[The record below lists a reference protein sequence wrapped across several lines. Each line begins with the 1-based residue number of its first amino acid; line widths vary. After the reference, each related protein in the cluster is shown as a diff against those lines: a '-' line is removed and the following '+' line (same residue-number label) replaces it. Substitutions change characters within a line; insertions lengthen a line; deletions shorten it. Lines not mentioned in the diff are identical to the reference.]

1 MKITYIRLV
10 GYIGIYNGLGLNEI
24 AIDFTK
30 SKYKKIVIRG
40 ANGSGKSTL
49 IKALN
54 VLPDNNSSLI
64 PTMECRKEISVL
76 NNGILYNIQIIHP
89 LNSKGERTTSKG
101 YIQKSSQNGMEE
113 LNPNGNISNYKD
125 IIYSELNLDPNFVA
139 LSQLGSENKGLA
151 SLRPAER
158 KKFVNSIIGNISAYN
173 DMNKTFTKK
182 SSIYKSMRNSI
193 LSKIDNLGNRDK
205 LQLALDNANIKI
217 NKLTQEKESLLSEVS
232 SEKAKINLLD
242 KDGTIRDKSNIIA
255 DQVKEINLKLNDAN
269 RNLSTCKLDIAKENI
284 DSFYKSLI
292 DRKLELDTDIK
303 INQSKVEGLLLA
315 REEDAKQLQDMNGKL
330 KALQGDNLTK
340 SNLLSLIN
348 QCNNNIAS
356 YKDIINSMK
365 IRDLNN
371 ISKDEYI
378 IALDTLHEIQEIIS
392 NLRINYTYDAISHS
406 ILEIQGKE
414 YIDEIALSKEI
425 DSVETTIDE
434 LKEKIYFY
442 NAKIDVLSTLNNRP
456 NECKNDTCAFIS
468 EAINIQKQ
476 YPNIYDDLKQAE
488 LSMNEYN
495 NKLIELKNTKV
506 LKQEINKCSRDINT
520 VIRNI
525 DRNCSIIRKLII
537 DERFLNSDRILE
549 LVENPNV
556 FDEVNVIYSY
566 IDKTNVIDLYK
577 SETEKLKYYN
587 QQLEI
592 VDEKESIANNIVD
605 QINYIQDKLNTT
617 SLDIKSLN
625 DSILDCKKNLS
636 DIKTIILEVE
646 FLKNLYDTVDELTNK
661 KNELLNEFRII
672 QESMLEIK
680 QSIDKIATLNNKLTN
695 ITQELNPL
703 ISHRDKLNHSI
714 KLHDEYMIEL
724 DDYNKKYEVIETL
737 KKFSSPTSGI
747 QTIFINLY
755 MNKTLSLANQL
766 LQLMF
771 NGKYVLCQ
779 FVIND
784 HEFRLPCVG
793 SGLINDDIS
802 SMSLSERCMI
812 GMIISFAILQ
822 QASTDY
828 NILILDEIDG
838 GLDSENRIMF
848 LTVLEEIINMLN
860 VEQCFI
866 ISHNDEINLNDCDII
881 QLKNNNQYNNI
892 GGNIIYNY

>member
-30 SKYKKIVIRG
+30 SMYKKIVIRG
-40 ANGSGKSTL
+40 ANGSGKTTL

-54 VLPDNNSSLI
+54 VLPDSNSVLI
-64 PTMECRKEISVL
+64 PTMECRKDISVV
-76 NNGILYNIQIIHP
+76 NNGVLYNMQIMHP
-89 LNSKGERTTSKG
+89 LNSKGERSTSKG
-101 YIQKSSQNGMEE
+101 YIQKSTQNGMEE
-113 LNPNGNISNYKD
+113 LNPNGNISNYKE

-151 SLRPAER
+151 SLKPGER

-182 SSIYKSMRNSI
+182 SSVYRSMRNSI
-193 LSKIDNLGNRDK
+193 LSKIDNLGDRDK
-205 LQLALDNANIKI
+205 LQLALNNANL
-217 NKLTQEKESLLSEVS
+217 KLNQLNQEKDNVLAEVS

-255 DQVKEINLKLNDAN
+255 DKVKEINIKLNDVN
-269 RNLSTCKLDIAKENI
+269 RNISTCKLDIAKENI
-284 DSFYKSLI
+284 ESFYKSLV
-292 DRKLELDTDIK
+292 DRKLELDTNIK
-303 INQSKVEGLLLA
+303 INQSKVESLLLA

-330 KALQGDNLTK
+330 KALQGDNLSK
-340 SNLLSLIN
+340 NNLISLIN
-348 QCNNNIAS
+348 QCNINIES
-356 YKDIINSMK
+356 YKNMIDSMK
-365 IRDLNN
+365 IKDINS

-378 IALDTLHEIQEIIS
+378 IALDTLHEIEEIVS

-425 DSVETTIDE
+425 DSIEKNIDS

-442 NAKIDVLSTLNNRP
+442 NAKIDVLGTLKNRP
-456 NECKNDTCAFIS
+456 AKCKNDSCAFIN
-468 EAINIQKQ
+468 EAITIQKE
-476 YPNIYDDLKQAE
+476 YPNIYDDLKQCEA
-488 LSMNEYN
+488 SMKEYMT
-495 NKLIELKNTKV
+495 KLDELKNIKM

-520 VIRNI
+520 VVRSI
-525 DRNCSIIRKLII
+525 DRNCSIIRKLIV

-549 LVENPNV
+549 LVEDPNV
-556 FDEVNVIYSY
+556 FNEVNVIYSY

-577 SETEKLKYYN
+577 GEVEKLNYYN

-592 VDEKESIANNIVD
+592 VDEKESITNNIVD
-605 QINYIQDKLNTT
+605 QINYIQDKLDST
-617 SLDIKSLN
+617 SSNIKEMNNSILN
-625 DSILDCKKNLS
+625 DKKNLS
-636 DIKTIILEVE
+636 DINTIILEVE
-646 FLKNLYDTVDELTNK
+646 FLKNLYDTLNELTNK
-661 KNELLNEFRII
+661 KEELLNEFRVI

-680 QSIDKIATLNNKLTN
+680 QSMDRMASLNNRLTN
-695 ITQELNPL
+695 INQELNPL
-703 ISHRDKLNHSI
+703 IDHRDKLNHSI
-714 KLHDEYMIEL
+714 KLYDEYTVEL

-737 KKFSSPTSGI
+737 KKFSSPISGI

-779 FVIND
+779 FIIND

-828 NILILDEIDG
+828 NIIILDEIDG

-881 QLKNNNQYNNI
+881 QLRNNNQYNNI